1 MLNMLPQEYGFRN
14 HGPLFTFIFLFL
26 ISSIIYII
34 SLVLFS
40 FDFSLYFFYVILF
53 SISVNFILI
62 LISLRSTLGKNDFIS
77 FYEYII
83 KAYLFV
89 IFTPIL
95 VKVLDN
101 YLTRVKSV
109 YMGITI
115 VFLASGL
122 IFLFILRRG
131 NYEVFDSKSILIL
144 FLPFWFLIISIF
156 TFFQP
161 LLFTNEKIIIDFTNF
176 NVFYKSVWLLLLLF
190 EIIISSMI
198 LSFIDNKH
206 YFYSLIKSIKPFR
219 SLHFVGMVLIGLL
232 MFSSLSNN
240 RLVFDDYLLVSFP
253 VIVMVSIW
261 QYTTMINDFYDIKID
276 EIVHPDRPLV
286 ERKIDPKLYR
296 EIAIIFGIFSIL
308 LSFIFSLE
316 ITIIVILCVIMGT
329 IYSVPP
335 VRLKNKIYGHISVGF
350 GSSSSFIVG
359 VYGFYSMKN
368 DLNLIYYSEGIKY
381 LFPKIFFLTLIIF
394 AVFSISPLINAIK
407 DYEGDKMANVNNI
420 YTVYGLKKGKK
431 IVTIL
436 IILLFMVPLTLFNSL
451 IDVII
456 LIILSLSSSFVFY
469 KYEGYKLVFL
479 LYFIEIGY
487 LLYKLVI
494 LL

>member
-1 MLNMLPQEYGFRN
+1 MLPKEYGFRK

-34 SLVLFS
+34 SLALFS
-40 FDFSLYFFYVILF
+40 LEFSLYFFYIILF

-62 LISLRSTLGKNDFIS
+62 LISLRSTLRKNVFIS
-77 FYEYII
+77 MYDNII
-83 KAYLFV
+83 KAYLFI
-89 IFTPIL
+89 IFTPFL

-101 YLTRVKSV
+101 YLTSVKSV
-109 YMGITI
+109 YLGITI
-115 VFLASGL
+115 VFLALGL
-122 IFLFILRRG
+122 IFLFMLRRD

-144 FLPFWFLIISIF
+144 FLPFLFLIISIF

-161 LLFTNEKIIIDFTNF
+161 LVFNNEKIIINF
-176 NVFYKSVWLLLLLF
+176 INYNIFYKSMWLLLLLF

-232 MFSSLSNN
+232 VFSSLSNN

-286 ERKIDPKLYR
+286 EREIDPKLYR
-296 EIAIIFGIFSIL
+296 EIAVIFGIFSIL

-381 LFPKIFFLTLIIF
+381 LFPKIFFLTLIVF

-407 DYEGDKMANVNNI
+407 DYEGDNRADVNNI
-420 YTVYGLKKGKK
+420 YTVYGFRKGKK
-431 IVTIL
+431 IVSIL
-436 IILLFMVPLTLFNSL
+436 IVFLFLVP
-451 IDVII
+451 I
-456 LIILSLSSSFVFY
+456 LIFNTFTDILILTALSISSSIIFY
-469 KYEGYKLVFL
+469 KYEKYKLVFVM
-479 LYFIEIGY
+479 YFMEIIY
-487 LLYKLVI
+487 IIYKLGI
-494 LL
+494 